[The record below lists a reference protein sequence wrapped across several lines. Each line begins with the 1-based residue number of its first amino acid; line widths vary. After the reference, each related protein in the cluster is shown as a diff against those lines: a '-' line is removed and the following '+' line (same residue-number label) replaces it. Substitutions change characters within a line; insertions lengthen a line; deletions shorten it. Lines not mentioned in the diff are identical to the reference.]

1 MKTKLNQI
9 IACIV
14 TVLIFSVTSTANLK
28 ATNINLKHQLSSSA
42 VNDDLEKAKK
52 DGKVV
57 FLIIT
62 GKGAVNVSKAVTLT
76 KEASAKVKNTTTVQL
91 NRDDV
96 TNSEIVSKFRIQ
108 GVPLPFIL
116 VISAKGL
123 PVAGVD
129 PAQATSDDLV
139 KAIPSP
145 CQDAVFV
152 GLNDKKTVFL
162 IISKKGYTDKT
173 TVITN
178 TKSAVAKIAS
188 KPDIIEVDFDDKKET
203 EFLKQVGVTSMNG
216 LTVTVII
223 NTAGQIT
230 DKLVGVQ
237 KVDYLVTLATK
248 PPAKAGG
255 CCPGGSSKSG
265 CAPKK

>member
-1 MKTKLNQI
+1 MKTKFNQI

-14 TVLIFSVTSTANLK
+14 TVIIFSVMTSANLK
-28 ATNINLKHQLSSSA
+28 AININLKHQLTSSA
-42 VNDDLEKAKK
+42 INDDLEKAKK

-62 GKGAVNVSKAVTLT
+62 GKGALNVNKAVTLT
-76 KEASAKVKNTTTVQL
+76 KEASSKVKNTTTLQL
-91 NRDDV
+91 NRDDAS
-96 TNSEIVSKFRIQ
+96 NSAIVSKFRIQ
-108 GVPLPFIL
+108 GVPIPFIL

-123 PVAGVD
+123 PVAGID
-129 PAQATSDDLV
+129 PAQSTSDDLV

-152 GLNDKKTVFL
+152 GLNEKKPVF
-162 IISKKGYTDKT
+162 IIVSKKGYTDKISVVST
-173 TVITN
+173 
-178 TKSAVAKIAS
+178 TKSAILKIAS
-188 KPDIIEVDFDDKKET
+188 KSEIVEIDFDDKKEA
-203 EFLKQVGVTSMNG
+203 EFLKQLGVISMKG

-223 NTAGQIT
+223 NAAGQIT

-237 KVDYLVTLATK
+237 NIDRLVSLATK

-255 CCPGGSSKSG
+255 CCPGGSSKTG